1 MFPDEEPK
9 KTRDMSEKKNPS
21 DGFGGGVSGK
31 MAEGGVGWGGRGGD
45 EKGAGRNHIG
55 EGRSE
60 VEGREGKEKAGKTGR
75 DKKKKGGGRRER
87 KRRE

>member
-9 KTRDMSEKKNPS
+9 KTQDMSEKKNPS

-45 EKGAGRNHIG
+45 GKRERGGII
-55 EGRSE
+55 SE
-60 VEGREGKEKAGKTGR
+60 L
-75 DKKKKGGGRRER
+75 GGGGDGLGRRE
-87 KRRE
+87 KRETVGGGGER

>member
-45 EKGAGRNHIG
+45 GKRSGEESYRNW
-55 EGRSE
+55 
-60 VEGREGKEKAGKTGR
+60 
-75 DKKKKGGGRRER
+75 GGRGWFG
-87 KRRE
+87 

>member
-45 EKGAGRNHIG
+45 EKRSG
-55 EGRSE
+55 EES
-60 VEGREGKEKAGKTGR
+60 
-75 DKKKKGGGRRER
+75 
-87 KRRE
+87 